1 MTQKIKYRD
10 DVDKQM
16 FPWMTRE
23 LIIAVLIS
31 VPAAFVAC
39 VHGGDKTGHWS
50 VGDVLMR
57 AV

>member
-1 MTQKIKYRD
+1 VRAERKSIE
-10 DVDKQM
+10 QM
-16 FPWMTRE
+16 RYWW
-23 LIIAVLIS
+23 VNQNH
-31 VPAAFVAC
+31 

>member
-1 MTQKIKYRD
+1 LKKLCEKIAEIICKRD
-10 DVDKQM
+10 G
-16 FPWMTRE
+16 
-23 LIIAVLIS
+23 
-31 VPAAFVAC
+31 AC

>member
-1 MTQKIKYRD
+1 MSVVTGEVLVKWCGISGTQVTSFARRG
-10 DVDKQM
+10 V
-16 FPWMTRE
+16 
-23 LIIAVLIS
+23 
-31 VPAAFVAC
+31 